1 MQKHEAKLTAKLRK
15 YLQESGL
22 HLGSSG
28 IEVKVSTSNRIRFD
42 AVKPH
47 QIQALQNA
55 RGIMVWKIA
64 DDSRGVKPFDL
75 FVLQN
80 ANAFVA
86 LSWIKP
92 REKTIVY
99 LLPVLGWERLRVS
112 SKQKSL
118 TECALL
124 ESGERV
130 MKLVLPTNP
139 SSQPLS

>member
-22 HLGSSG
+22 HIGSCA
-28 IEVKVSTSNRIRFD
+28 IEVKVTTGNRIRFD

-47 QIQALQNA
+47 QIQALKNA
-55 RGIMVWKIA
+55 KGIMVWKIA

-92 REKTIVY
+92 RERAIVY
-99 LLPVLGWERLRVS
+99 LLSVHDWERLSLS
-112 SKQKSL
+112 SKKMSL
-118 TECALL
+118 SESELL

-130 MKLVLPTNP
+130 MKLVLPTNLQSP
-139 SSQPLS
+139 SLF